1 MTFQQLIG
9 LSGVDTRESQRA
21 QFWGG
26 IFERL
31 LLAIA
36 LLIVVQWYLE
46 SVSPARHAQTV
57 WIDWLIWLF
66 FVVELLVLTA
76 LVEDRWRY
84 LRGNWMN
91 LAIVATGLPVF
102 WQGVPLP
109 GGVRAL
115 RLLLLVGLLP
125 RISLTVRRLLSRNK
139 LGYTLIVVTVFVVLA
154 GFVMSAV
161 DPAIESPIDGIW
173 WGLVTVTT
181 VGYGDVVPVSGQGRF
196 FAGVLMVLGVILLAT
211 LTANVAAYL
220 IDSEIDS
227 EQTVIIEKLERL
239 EQRLNRIETLL
250 EARSHHSG
258 TDS

>member
-1 MTFQQLIG
+1 
-9 LSGVDTRESQRA
+9 
-21 QFWGG
+21 
-26 IFERL
+26 
-31 LLAIA
+31 
-36 LLIVVQWYLE
+36 
-46 SVSPARHAQTV
+46 
-57 WIDWLIWLF
+57 
-66 FVVELLVLTA
+66 
-76 LVEDRWRY
+76 
-84 LRGNWMN
+84 MN
-91 LAIVATGLPVF
+91 LAIVATGLPLF

-139 LGYTLIVVTVFVVLA
+139 LGHTLIVVTVFVVVA

-181 VGYGDVVPVSGQGRF
+181 VGYGDVVPVSGQGRL

-227 EQTVIIEKLERL
+227 EQTVIIEKLDRL
-239 EQRLNRIETLL
+239 EQRLTRIESLL
-250 EARSHHSG
+250 EERSRPSE
-258 TDS
+258 TDV